1 MGIGKDSES
10 AYVYVYVKNNLPEGA
25 YFTIEQG
32 WEAVGSSFGF
42 GITRPVQGRSVR
54 LCLQLPE
61 WSWSHRVNKPTGT
74 PAADAWTKNPL
85 FKSIMTSD
93 TFVANDTNKT
103 VEVYAYVAAKSNNSE
118 STTDLDAAAKAWAAE
133 IKMKQ

>member
-1 MGIGKDSES
+1 MELVS
-10 AYVYVYVKNNLPEGA
+10 P
-25 YFTIEQG
+25 
-32 WEAVGSSFGF
+32 
-42 GITRPVQGRSVR
+42 
-54 LCLQLPE
+54 
-61 WSWSHRVNKPTGT
+61 
-74 PAADAWTKNPL
+74 
-85 FKSIMTSD
+85 SD